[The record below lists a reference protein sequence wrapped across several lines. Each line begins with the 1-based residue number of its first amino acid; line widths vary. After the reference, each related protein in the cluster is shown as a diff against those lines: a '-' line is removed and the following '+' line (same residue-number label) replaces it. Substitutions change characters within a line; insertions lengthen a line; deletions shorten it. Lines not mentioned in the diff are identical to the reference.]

1 MVLDDLG
8 LGPTIRRV
16 ASDRARR
23 SGISVD
29 FVAHGIEE
37 RLDPDVESAVFRSV
51 DEAISGYLALE
62 PPSVVVR
69 LDWAERELVATVAA
83 TWPRVRPD
91 GESEPSAGA
100 DSRSSETPPALLAM
114 MEEKRSQDRVA
125 RTAARS
131 LSPGRVAGIEY
142 RAKALGLTLT
152 IRDEGQTIELVA
164 PMGQHRH
171 S

>member
-29 FVAHGIEE
+29 FVSHGIEE

-69 LDWAERELVATVAA
+69 LDWAERELVATVAG

-91 GESEPSAGA
+91 GGVGVQRGA
-100 DSRSSETPPALLAM
+100 DRAQDPARALGHDGREALPGSRGPHGCEVA
-114 MEEKRSQDRVA
+114 VA
-125 RTAARS
+125 RAG
-131 LSPGRVAGIEY
+131 GRH
-142 RAKALGLTLT
+142 RAPRQGAGLTLT
-152 IRDEGQTIELVA
+152 IGMRVDDELVA
-164 PMGQHRH
+164 PIEQRR